1 MTRLC
6 KSILYIVAIF
16 IVVSGILMLPASLV
30 NIRNYYQNMR
40 RYGSYSEIKEIIKV
54 IGYLVLSFSKAFFD
68 IMKGLFIIYIIK
80 KNKYIMDKIRNLI

>member
-1 MTRLC
+1 LKKLGITMTRLC

-16 IVVSGILMLPASLV
+16 IVVSGILMIPASLV

-40 RYGSYSEIKEIIKV
+40 RYGSYSEIKEISKV

-68 IMKGLFIIYIIK
+68 IIKGLFIIYIIK
-80 KNKYIMDKIRNLI
+80 NINI